1 MKTTMLTRARKHF
14 NSGMKHVDRHNQRA
28 WIRAIR
34 MLGDKWLLA
43 KPMEKTS

>member
-1 MKTTMLTRARKHF
+1 MKTTLLVRARKHF

-34 MLGDKWLLA
+34 MLGDKWVYLRFIPKL
-43 KPMEKTS
+43 

>member
-14 NSGMKHVDRHNQRA
+14 NSGMKHIDRHNQRA
-28 WIRAIR
+28 WVRAIR
-34 MLGDKWLLA
+34 MLGNKWLLA